1 MSNITTSSIIR
12 GFIKLI
18 ILLFWMFCLYTVY
31 DMITDWHDLLE
42 YYEPAKFYGVMYL
55 VSVSCLVLPYVFF
68 YWKPLNPGCI
78 TPKPVRALQEK
89 GMQWKAS
96 HSPLYVIYTICKG
109 IGIILGLIWLIGLG
123 LGLLMVIIIG
133 GAFALVSL
141 SR

>member
-1 MSNITTSSIIR
+1 MLNITTSSIIR

-68 YWKPLNPGCI
+68 YWKPLNPARMA
-78 TPKPVRALQEK
+78 PKSVRALQEK
-89 GMQWKAS
+89 AMRWKAS

-109 IGIILGLIWLIGLG
+109 IGIILGLIWLISLG

-133 GAFALVSL
+133 GAFALISL
-141 SR
+141 

>member
-18 ILLFWMFCLYTVY
+18 ILLFWMFCFYTVY

-42 YYEPAKFYGVMYL
+42 YYEPAKFYGIMYL

-78 TPKPVRALQEK
+78 TPKPVRALREK
-89 GMQWKAS
+89 GMRWKAS
-96 HSPLYVIYTICKG
+96 HSPLYVIYNICKG